1 MITEQQESEIRN
13 YLLSKKLPID
23 ILIEV
28 NDHFISQIS
37 DLQREE
43 NLSFKDAFEKTKN
56 EWKYEL
62 KLRFNLLSFNYTT
75 KFENKII
82 QKFITTV
89 LLKSLGLLVLLF
101 VLNTIIFKN
110 FNKDFSEN
118 YLLTLFWLGFT
129 LSIVLIIMNYKLI
142 KSCNS
147 NYQKRVSIYQN
158 YFVRFLNSGFV
169 IIAINIFIFNNQ
181 FEKIFEAHEKILNMD
196 FSNINKHYIV
206 SNIFILFLFTG
217 IFNLM
222 EYKKV
227 YKKLSTHLK
236 ISL

>member
-1 MITEQQESEIRN
+1 MIIEQQESEIRN

-28 NDHFISQIS
+28 NDHFVSQIN

-56 EWKYEL
+56 DWKNEL

-75 KFENKII
+75 KFEGRII
-82 QKFITTV
+82 RKFLTTV

-169 IIAINIFIFNNQ
+169 IIVINIFIFNNQ

>member
-1 MITEQQESEIRN
+1 MITKEQNIEITKF
-13 YLLSKKLPID
+13 LLSKKLPID
-23 ILIEV
+23 LLLEV
-28 NDHFISQIS
+28 KDHFVSQIS

-56 EWKYEL
+56 DWKDEL
-62 KLRFNLLSFNYTT
+62 KLRFNLLSFNYIT

-118 YLLTLFWLGFT
+118 YLLTLFWIGFT
-129 LSIVLIIMNYKLI
+129 LSVVLIIMNYKLI

-181 FEKIFEAHEKILNMD
+181 FEKIF
-196 FSNINKHYIV
+196 
-206 SNIFILFLFTG
+206 
-217 IFNLM
+217 
-222 EYKKV
+222 
-227 YKKLSTHLK
+227 
-236 ISL
+236 

>member
-1 MITEQQESEIRN
+1 MIIEQQESEIRN

-28 NDHFISQIS
+28 NDHFVSQIN

-56 EWKYEL
+56 DWKNEL

-75 KFENKII
+75 KFEGRII
-82 QKFITTV
+82 RKFLTTV

-181 FEKIFEAHEKILNMD
+181 FEKIFETHEKILNMD

>member
-1 MITEQQESEIRN
+1 MTELQLTEIRN

-28 NDHFISQIS
+28 NDHFVSQIS

>member
-1 MITEQQESEIRN
+1 MFTELQLTEIRN

-37 DLQREE
+37 DVQREE

>member
-1 MITEQQESEIRN
+1 MLSESQLTEIRN

-28 NDHFISQIS
+28 NDHFISQI
-37 DLQREE
+37 LELEKEE

-56 EWKYEL
+56 DWKDEL
-62 KLRFNLLSFNYTT
+62 KLRFNLLSFNYIT
-75 KFENKII
+75 KFESRII
-82 QKFITTV
+82 QKFLTNVI
-89 LLKSLGLLVLLF
+89 LKSLGLLALQF

-118 YLLTLFWLGFT
+118 YLLTLFWIGFT
-129 LSIVLIIMNYKLI
+129 LSVVLIIMNYKLI

-147 NYQKRVSIYQN
+147 NYKKRISIYQN

>member
-1 MITEQQESEIRN
+1 MIIEQQESEIRN

-28 NDHFISQIS
+28 NDHFVSQIN

-56 EWKYEL
+56 DWKNEL

>member
-1 MITEQQESEIRN
+1 MIIEQQESEIRN

-28 NDHFISQIS
+28 NDHFVSQIN

-56 EWKYEL
+56 DWKNEL

-75 KFENKII
+75 KFEGRII
-82 QKFITTV
+82 RKFLTTV

>member
-1 MITEQQESEIRN
+1 MTESQLTEIRN

-28 NDHFISQIS
+28 NDHIVSQIS

-169 IIAINIFIFNNQ
+169 IIVINIFIFNNQ

>member
-1 MITEQQESEIRN
+1 MIIEQQESEIRN

-28 NDHFISQIS
+28 NDHFVSQIS

-56 EWKYEL
+56 DWKNEL

>member
-1 MITEQQESEIRN
+1 MITKEQNTEITKF
-13 YLLSKKLPID
+13 LISKKLPID
-23 ILIEV
+23 LLLEV
-28 NDHFISQIS
+28 KDHFISQIS
-37 DLQREE
+37 DLEKEE
-43 NLSFKDAFEKTKN
+43 NQSFEEAFEKTKSD
-56 EWKYEL
+56 WKDEL
-62 KLRFNLLSFNYTT
+62 KLRFNLLNFNYIT
-75 KFENKII
+75 KFESGII
-82 QKFITTV
+82 QKFLTTI

-158 YFVRFLNSGFV
+158 YFVRFLNSGIV
-169 IIAINIFIFNNQ
+169 IIAVNIFIFNNQ
-181 FEKIFEAHEKILNMD
+181 FEKIFDAHEKILNMD

-206 SNIFILFLFTG
+206 SNICILFLFTG
-217 IFNLM
+217 IFNLI
-222 EYKKV
+222 EYRKV
-227 YKKLSTHLK
+227 YRKLSTYLK

>member
-1 MITEQQESEIRN
+1 MTETQLTEIRN

-43 NLSFKDAFEKTKN
+43 NLSYEDAFEKTKN

-169 IIAINIFIFNNQ
+169 IIAINILIFNNQ

>member
-28 NDHFISQIS
+28 NDHFVSQIS

>member
-28 NDHFISQIS
+28 NDHFVSQIN

-62 KLRFNLLSFNYTT
+62 KLRFNLLSFNYIT

-82 QKFITTV
+82 QKFLTTV

-129 LSIVLIIMNYKLI
+129 LSVVLIIMNYKLI

-147 NYQKRVSIYQN
+147 NYKKRISIYQN